1 MKCLYNIA
9 IWFYALAVRIVA
21 FFNPKVRLMWRGE
34 RDAYVKIESG
44 LREGDRVVW
53 VHAASLGEFEQGR
66 PLIERLKKE
75 NPEYKILLTFFSP
88 SGYEVRKNYASAD
101 VIAYLPLDTP
111 RNARRFVEL
120 VKPEK
125 VVFVKY
131 EFWLNYLAELR
142 FRGIETYIISAIFR
156 PGQVFFKWYGG
167 IFREGLK
174 AFKTLFVQNEESK
187 ELLRGIGV
195 ENVIVAGDT
204 RFDRVADIA
213 AAAKRLEIVERF
225 VGMRNDIPLSP
236 SDSLTLSSSFL
247 QGIMQTSLPSALASS
262 VGSPNLGEQSREVQ
276 NGEFLPVL
284 VVGSSWGPDE
294 DLLARYINE
303 RAGRMKMII
312 APHEVSEERIK
323 ELTEKL
329 TCKYALYTDIQKEI
343 TDGSQQ
349 STVNGQQALTPSAS
363 LVPLKQGDNKICE
376 ANLTLNFQ
384 LFIARGSK
392 TDGSTFNSLDVL
404 VVNTIGV
411 LSSVYQYGQV
421 AYIGGGFGVGIHN
434 TLEAAAWGMPV
445 VFGPNYHKFQ
455 EAKEL
460 IECGAGQSIKNYEEC
475 ARALDEFF
483 ENNDVASKAAVEYVA
498 SHTGATEIIHN
509 AQFTIHNL

>member
-1 MKCLYNIA
+1 MRNLYNIA

-21 FFNPKVRLMWRGE
+21 FFNPKVKLMWQGE
-34 RDAYVKIESG
+34 KDAYAKIESG

-66 PLIERLKKE
+66 PLIEKLKKE

-88 SGYEVRKNYASAD
+88 SGYEVRKNYAGAD
-101 VIAYLPLDTP
+101 VIAYLPLDTA
-111 RNARRFVEL
+111 RNAKRFVEL

-131 EFWLNYLAELR
+131 EFWLNYLRELR
-142 FRGIETYIISAIFR
+142 VRGVDTYIISAIFR
-156 PGQVFFKWYGG
+156 ENQVFFKWYGG

-174 AFKTLFVQNEESK
+174 AFKMLFVQNEESK
-187 ELLRGIGV
+187 ELLKGIGV

-213 AAAKRLEIVERF
+213 AAAKKLEIVERF
-225 VGMRNDIPLSP
+225 VGLRNEELGMRNGVPLSP
-236 SDSLTLSSSFL
+236 LDS
-247 QGIMQTSLPSALASS
+247 
-262 VGSPNLGEQSREVQ
+262 SPNLGEQSREVQ

-312 APHEVSEERIK
+312 APHEVREERIK

-363 LVPLKQGDNKICE
+363 LVPLKQGDNKICG
-376 ANLTLNFQ
+376 ANTTLNFQ
-384 LFIARGSK
+384 L
-392 TDGSTFNSLDVL
+392 STLNSLDVL

-483 ENNDVASKAAVEYVA
+483 EKNEVASKAAAEYVA
-498 SHTGATEIIHN
+498 SHTGATDLIHNSQFIIHN
-509 AQFTIHNL
+509 YSPIGS

>member
-1 MKCLYNIA
+1 MKSLYNIA

-21 FFNPKVRLMWRGE
+21 IFNPKVRLMWQGE
-34 RDAYVKIESG
+34 KIAFAHIESK
-44 LREGDRVVW
+44 LNKGDRVVW

-66 PLIERLKKE
+66 PLIEKLKKE

-88 SGYEVRKNYASAD
+88 SGYEVRKNYAGAD
-101 VIAYLPLDTP
+101 VIAYLPLDTA
-111 RNARRFVEL
+111 RNAKRFVEL
-120 VKPEK
+120 IKPEK

-131 EFWLNYLAELR
+131 EFWLNYLSELR
-142 FRGIETYIISAIFR
+142 KKGVDTYIISAIFR
-156 PGQVFFKWYGG
+156 PNQVFFKWYGG

-174 AFKTLFVQNEESK
+174 AFKTLFVQNKASK
-187 ELLRGIGV
+187 ELLKEIGV

-213 AAAKRLEIVERF
+213 AAAKRLEIVESF
-225 VGMRNDIPLSP
+225 VGVKNEELEMRNEGV
-236 SDSLTLSSSFL
+236 DSH
-247 QGIMQTSLPSALASS
+247 
-262 VGSPNLGEQSREVQ
+262 
-276 NGEFLPVL
+276 LPVL
-284 VVGSSWGPDE
+284 VVGSSWSPDE
-294 DLLARYINE
+294 DLLVQYINE

-312 APHEVSEERIK
+312 APHEVREERIK

-329 TCKYALYTDIQKEI
+329 TCKYILYSEVQKFLAE
-343 TDGSQQ
+343 
-349 STVNGQQALTPSAS
+349 
-363 LVPLKQGDNKICE
+363 DN
-376 ANLTLNFQ
+376 NLTRKKLSHTECTEHTENADASPALGTELLGKKQDDYETFEFQ
-384 LFIARGSK
+384 LSNFN
-392 TDGSTFNSLDVL
+392 TFDVL

-460 IECGAGQSIKNYEEC
+460 IECGAGRSITNYEEC
-475 ARALDEFF
+475 AKALDEFF
-483 ENNDVASKAAVEYVA
+483 EKNAVASKVAAEYVA
-498 SHTGATEIIHN
+498 SHTGATKMIYDAE
-509 AQFTIHNL
+509 FTIHNL

>member
-1 MKCLYNIA
+1 MRYLYNIA

-21 FFNPKVRLMWRGE
+21 MFNPKVRLMWQGE
-34 RDAYVKIESG
+34 REAYAKIESG
-44 LREGDRVVW
+44 LADGDRVVW

-66 PLIERLKKE
+66 PLIEKLKRD

-88 SGYEVRKNYASAD
+88 SGYEVRKNYAGAD

-156 PGQVFFKWYGG
+156 SNQVFFKWYGG

-174 AFKTLFVQNEESK
+174 AFKMLFVQNEESK
-187 ELLRGIGV
+187 ELLNGIGV
-195 ENVIVAGDT
+195 ENVVVAGDT

-213 AAAKRLEIVERF
+213 AAAKKLEIVERF
-225 VGMRNDIPLSP
+225 VGMRNEELGMRNGIPLSP

-247 QGIMQTSLPSALASS
+247 QGIMQTSLPPALASS
-262 VGSPNLGEQSREVQ
+262 VGSSNLGEHLREAQ
-276 NGEFLPVL
+276 DGEFLPVL

-294 DLLARYINE
+294 ELLARYINE

-312 APHEVSEERIK
+312 APHEVHEERIK
-323 ELTEKL
+323 ELTSKL
-329 TCKYALYTDIQKEI
+329 TCKWMLYNEELGMRNEELDP
-343 TDGSQQ
+343 S
-349 STVNGQQALTPSAS
+349 VLRTP
-363 LVPLKQGDNKICE
+363 PLKQGRNIVRHSDLGDADC
-376 ANLTLNFQ
+376 
-384 LFIARGSK
+384 
-392 TDGSTFNSLDVL
+392 L

-483 ENNDVASKAAVEYVA
+483 EKNDVASKAAAEYVA
-498 SHTGATEIIHN
+498 SHTGATELIHN
-509 AQFTIHNL
+509 AQFIIHNL

>member
-1 MKCLYNIA
+1 MKSLYNIA

-21 FFNPKVRLMWRGE
+21 FFNRKVRLMWRGE
-34 RDAYVKIESG
+34 REAYAKIESG
-44 LREGDRVVW
+44 LADGDRVVW

-66 PLIERLKKE
+66 PLIEKLKRE

-88 SGYEVRKNYASAD
+88 SGYEVRKNYAGAD

-131 EFWLNYLAELR
+131 EFWLNYLGELR
-142 FRGIETYIISAIFR
+142 KNGVDTYIISAIFR

-174 AFKTLFVQNEESK
+174 AFKMLFVQNEESK
-187 ELLRGIGV
+187 ELLKGIGV
-195 ENVIVAGDT
+195 ENVMVAGDT

-213 AAAKRLEIVERF
+213 AAAKKLEIVERF
-225 VGMRNDIPLSP
+225 VNAQCTMHNA
-236 SDSLTLSSSFL
+236 
-247 QGIMQTSLPSALASS
+247 Q
-262 VGSPNLGEQSREVQ
+262 
-276 NGEFLPVL
+276 LPVL
-284 VVGSSWGPDE
+284 VGGSSWGPDE
-294 DLLARYINE
+294 ELLAQYINE

-312 APHEVSEERIK
+312 APHEVHEERIK
-323 ELTEKL
+323 ELMEKL

-349 STVNGQQALTPSAS
+349 LTVNGQQALTPSAS

-376 ANLTLNFQ
+376 ANLTLNSQF
-384 LFIARGSK
+384 
-392 TDGSTFNSLDVL
+392 STLNSFDVL
-404 VVNTIGV
+404 VINTIGL

-475 ARALDEFF
+475 AQSLDYFF
-483 ENNDVASKAAVEYVA
+483 KNNNEASTASKEYVA
-498 SHTGATEIIHN
+498 KNTGATKLIYNNIFSN
-509 AQFTIHNL
+509 

>member
-21 FFNPKVRLMWRGE
+21 FFNPKVRLMWQGE
-34 RDAYVKIESG
+34 REAYAKIESG
-44 LREGDRVVW
+44 LADGDRVVW

-66 PLIERLKKE
+66 PLIEKLKRE

-88 SGYEVRKNYASAD
+88 SGYEVRKNYAGAD

-131 EFWLNYLAELR
+131 EFWLNYLSELR
-142 FRGIETYIISAIFR
+142 FSGIETYIISAIFR
-156 PGQVFFKWYGG
+156 PNQVFFRWYGG

-174 AFKTLFVQNEESK
+174 AFKMLFVQNDESK
-187 ELLRGIGV
+187 ELLNGIGV

-225 VGMRNDIPLSP
+225 VNAQCTMHNA
-236 SDSLTLSSSFL
+236 
-247 QGIMQTSLPSALASS
+247 Q
-262 VGSPNLGEQSREVQ
+262 
-276 NGEFLPVL
+276 LPVL

-294 DLLARYINE
+294 ELLAQYINE

-312 APHEVSEERIK
+312 APHEVHEERIK
-323 ELTEKL
+323 ELMEKL

-349 STVNGQQALTPSAS
+349 STVNSQPALTPSAS
-363 LVPLKQGDNKICE
+363 LVPLKQRDNKICE

-384 LFIARGSK
+384 F
-392 TDGSTFNSLDVL
+392 STLNSFDVL
-404 VVNTIGV
+404 VINTIGL

-483 ENNDVASKAAVEYVA
+483 EENDVASKAAAEYVA
-498 SHTGATEIIHN
+498 SHTGATELIHN
-509 AQFTIHNL
+509 AQFIIHNS

>member
-1 MKCLYNIA
+1 MKSLYNIA
-9 IWFYALAVRIVA
+9 IWFYALVVRIVA
-21 FFNPKVRLMWRGE
+21 FFNRKVRLMWRGE
-34 RDAYVKIESG
+34 REAYAKIESG
-44 LREGDRVVW
+44 LAEGDKVVW

-66 PLIERLKKE
+66 PLIEKLKRE

-88 SGYEVRKNYASAD
+88 SGYEVRKNYAGAD

-156 PGQVFFKWYGG
+156 PNQVFFRWYGG

-174 AFKTLFVQNEESK
+174 TFKMLFVQNEESK
-187 ELLRGIGV
+187 ELLKEIGV
-195 ENVIVAGDT
+195 ENVVVAGDT

-225 VGMRNDIPLSP
+225 VNAQCTMHNA
-236 SDSLTLSSSFL
+236 
-247 QGIMQTSLPSALASS
+247 Q
-262 VGSPNLGEQSREVQ
+262 
-276 NGEFLPVL
+276 LPVL

-294 DLLARYINE
+294 ELLAQYINE

-312 APHEVSEERIK
+312 APHEVHEEHIK
-323 ELTEKL
+323 ELMEKL

-349 STVNGQQALTPSAS
+349 STVNGQQALTPSVS
-363 LVPLKQGDNKICE
+363 LVPLKKGDNKICE
-376 ANLTLNFQ
+376 ANLTLNSQF
-384 LFIARGSK
+384 
-392 TDGSTFNSLDVL
+392 STLNSFDVL
-404 VVNTIGV
+404 VINTIGL

-483 ENNDVASKAAVEYVA
+483 EKNDVASTASKEYVVKNI
-498 SHTGATEIIHN
+498 GAT
-509 AQFTIHNL
+509 NLIYNSIFSN

>member
-1 MKCLYNIA
+1 MRSLYNIA
-9 IWFYALAVRIVA
+9 IWFYALAVRVVA
-21 FFNPKVRLMWRGE
+21 FFNPKVKLMWQGE
-34 RDAYVKIESG
+34 KDAYAKIESG

-66 PLIERLKKE
+66 PLIEKLKRE

-88 SGYEVRKNYASAD
+88 SGYEVRKNYAGAD
-101 VIAYLPLDTP
+101 VIAYLPLDTAH
-111 RNARRFVEL
+111 NAKRFVEL

-131 EFWLNYLAELR
+131 EFWLNYLRELR
-142 FRGIETYIISAIFR
+142 VRGVDTYIISAIFR
-156 PGQVFFKWYGG
+156 ENQVFFKWYGG

-174 AFKTLFVQNEESK
+174 AFKMMFVQNEESK
-187 ELLRGIGV
+187 ELLKGIGV
-195 ENVIVAGDT
+195 ENVVVAGDT

-213 AAAKRLEIVERF
+213 AAAKKLEIVERF
-225 VGMRNDIPLSP
+225 VGIRNEELGMRNGVPLSP
-236 SDSLTLSSSFL
+236 SDS
-247 QGIMQTSLPSALASS
+247 
-262 VGSPNLGEQSREVQ
+262 SPNLGEQSREVQ

-312 APHEVSEERIK
+312 APHEVREERIK
-323 ELTEKL
+323 ELTGKL
-329 TCKYALYTDIQKEI
+329 TCKWMLYTNAQCTMHNAQLSDNIH
-343 TDGSQQ
+343 SQSNLEEFNPSVLRTPPLRQ
-349 STVNGQQALTPSAS
+349 GRNMECRSALNDA
-363 LVPLKQGDNKICE
+363 
-376 ANLTLNFQ
+376 
-384 LFIARGSK
+384 
-392 TDGSTFNSLDVL
+392 DVL

-434 TLEAAAWGMPV
+434 TLEAAAWGIPV

-460 IECGAGQSIKNYEEC
+460 IECGAGWSIKNYEEC

-483 ENNDVASKAAVEYVA
+483 EKNEVASKAAAEYVA
-498 SHTGATEIIHN
+498 SHTGATDLIYN
-509 AQFTIHNL
+509 AQFTIHNYSPIGS

>member
-1 MKCLYNIA
+1 MKSLYNIA
-9 IWFYALAVRIVA
+9 IWFYALVVRIVA
-21 FFNPKVRLMWRGE
+21 FFNRKVRLMWQGE
-34 RDAYVKIESG
+34 REAYAKIESG

-66 PLIERLKKE
+66 PLIEKLKRE

-88 SGYEVRKNYASAD
+88 SGYEVRKNYAGAD

-142 FRGIETYIISAIFR
+142 FTGIETYIISAIFR
-156 PGQVFFKWYGG
+156 PNQVFFRWYGG

-174 AFKTLFVQNEESK
+174 AFKMLFVQNEESK
-187 ELLRGIGV
+187 ELLKGIGV
-195 ENVIVAGDT
+195 ENVVVAGDT

-213 AAAKRLEIVERF
+213 AAAKKLEIVESF
-225 VGMRNDIPLSP
+225 VNS
-236 SDSLTLSSSFL
+236 
-247 QGIMQTSLPSALASS
+247 Q
-262 VGSPNLGEQSREVQ
+262 
-276 NGEFLPVL
+276 LPVL

-294 DLLARYINE
+294 DLLTRYINE

-312 APHEVSEERIK
+312 APHEVREERIK
-323 ELTEKL
+323 ELTSKL
-329 TCKYALYTDIQKEI
+329 TCKYALYTQI
-343 TDGSQQ
+343 TDDGLQITDKTQ
-349 STVNGQQALTPSAS
+349 LS
-363 LVPLKQGDNKICE
+363 LLIDY
-376 ANLTLNFQ
+376 
-384 LFIARGSK
+384 
-392 TDGSTFNSLDVL
+392 DVL
-404 VVNTIGV
+404 VINTIGL

-460 IECGAGQSIKNYEEC
+460 IEWGAGQSIKNYEEC

-483 ENNDVASKAAVEYVA
+483 EKNEVASKVAAEYVA
-498 SHTGATEIIHN
+498 SHTGATELIHN
-509 AQFTIHNL
+509 AQFIIHNS

>member
-34 RDAYVKIESG
+34 REAYAKIESG
-44 LREGDRVVW
+44 LADGDRVVW

-66 PLIERLKKE
+66 PLIEKLKRE

-111 RNARRFVEL
+111 RNARRLVEL

-156 PGQVFFKWYGG
+156 PNQVFFKWYGG

-174 AFKTLFVQNEESK
+174 AFKMLFVQNEESK
-187 ELLRGIGV
+187 ELLKGIGV
-195 ENVIVAGDT
+195 ENVMVAGDT

-213 AAAKRLEIVERF
+213 AAAKKLEIVERF
-225 VGMRNDIPLSP
+225 VGIRNEELGMRNAIPLSP
-236 SDSLTLSSSFL
+236 SDS
-247 QGIMQTSLPSALASS
+247 
-262 VGSPNLGEQSREVQ
+262 SPNLGEQSREVQ

-294 DLLARYINE
+294 ELLVRYINE

-312 APHEVSEERIK
+312 APHEVHEERIK

-329 TCKYALYTDIQKEI
+329 TCKWMLYTNAQCTMHNAQLGETRDVRHETRDRLRI
-343 TDGSQQ
+343 TDKIFNSQL
-349 STVNGQQALTPSAS
+349 S
-363 LVPLKQGDNKICE
+363 
-376 ANLTLNFQ
+376 TLN
-384 LFIARGSK
+384 SY
-392 TDGSTFNSLDVL
+392 DCL

-483 ENNDVASKAAVEYVA
+483 EKNEVASKAAAEYVA
-498 SHTGATEIIHN
+498 SHTGATELIHN
-509 AQFTIHNL
+509 AQFTIHNY

>member
-1 MKCLYNIA
+1 MRSSYNIA
-9 IWFYALAVRIVA
+9 IWFYALAVRVVA
-21 FFNPKVRLMWRGE
+21 FFNPKVRLMWQGE
-34 RDAYVKIESG
+34 KDAYAKIESG
-44 LREGDRVVW
+44 LRDGDRVVW

-66 PLIERLKKE
+66 PLIEKLKKE

-88 SGYEVRKNYASAD
+88 SGYEVRKNYAGAD
-101 VIAYLPLDTP
+101 VIAYLPLDTA
-111 RNARRFVEL
+111 RNAKRFVEL

-131 EFWLNYLAELR
+131 EFWLNYLRELR
-142 FRGIETYIISAIFR
+142 VRGIDTYIISAIFR
-156 PGQVFFKWYGG
+156 ENQVFFKWYGG

-174 AFKTLFVQNEESK
+174 AFKMMFVQNEESK
-187 ELLRGIGV
+187 ELLKGIGV
-195 ENVIVAGDT
+195 ENVVVAGDT

-213 AAAKRLEIVERF
+213 AAAKKLEIVERF
-225 VGMRNDIPLSP
+225 VNAQCTTNGLEFQRKMHNQMRHETRDTRHEM
-236 SDSLTLSSSFL
+236 DYRL
-247 QGIMQTSLPSALASS
+247 QMADRAQ
-262 VGSPNLGEQSREVQ
+262 
-276 NGEFLPVL
+276 LPVL

-312 APHEVSEERIK
+312 APHEVREERIK

-363 LVPLKQGDNKICE
+363 LVPLKQGDNKICG
-376 ANLTLNFQ
+376 ANTTLNFQ

-392 TDGSTFNSLDVL
+392 TDGSTLNSLDVL

-483 ENNDVASKAAVEYVA
+483 EKNEVASKAATEYVA
-498 SHTGATEIIHN
+498 SHTGATDLIHN
-509 AQFTIHNL
+509 SQFTIHNA

>member
-1 MKCLYNIA
+1 MRSLYNIA
-9 IWFYALAVRIVA
+9 IWFYALAVRVVA
-21 FFNPKVRLMWRGE
+21 FFNPKVRLMWQGE
-34 RDAYVKIESG
+34 KDAYAKIECG
-44 LREGDRVVW
+44 LREGDKVVW

-66 PLIERLKKE
+66 PLIEKLKKE

-88 SGYEVRKNYASAD
+88 SGYEVRKNYAGAD
-101 VIAYLPLDTP
+101 VIAYLPLDTA
-111 RNARRFVEL
+111 RNAKRFVEL

-131 EFWLNYLAELR
+131 EFWLNYLRELR
-142 FRGIETYIISAIFR
+142 VRGVDTYIISAIFR
-156 PGQVFFKWYGG
+156 ENQVFFKWYGG

-187 ELLRGIGV
+187 GLLKEIGV
-195 ENVIVAGDT
+195 ENVVVAGDT
-204 RFDRVADIA
+204 RFDRVADIV
-213 AAAKRLEIVERF
+213 AAAKRLEVVERF
-225 VGMRNDIPLSP
+225 VGIRNEELGMRNGVPLSP
-236 SDSLTLSSSFL
+236 SDS
-247 QGIMQTSLPSALASS
+247 
-262 VGSPNLGEQSREVQ
+262 SPNLGEQSREVQ

-312 APHEVSEERIK
+312 APHEVREERIK

-376 ANLTLNFQ
+376 ANTTLNFQ
-384 LFIARGSK
+384 LL
-392 TDGSTFNSLDVL
+392 TLNSLDVL

-483 ENNDVASKAAVEYVA
+483 EKNDVASKAAAEYVA
-498 SHTGATEIIHN
+498 SHTGATDLIHNSQFIIHN
-509 AQFTIHNL
+509 S

>member
-1 MKCLYNIA
+1 MQSLYNIA

-34 RDAYVKIESG
+34 REAYAKIESG

-66 PLIERLKKE
+66 PLIEKLKRE

-88 SGYEVRKNYASAD
+88 SGYEVRKNYAGAD

-142 FRGIETYIISAIFR
+142 KNGVDTYIISAIFR
-156 PGQVFFKWYGG
+156 PNQVFFKWYGG

-174 AFKTLFVQNEESK
+174 AFKMLFVQNEESK
-187 ELLRGIGV
+187 ELLKGIGV
-195 ENVIVAGDT
+195 ENVVVAGDT

-213 AAAKRLEIVERF
+213 AAAKKLEIVESF
-225 VGMRNDIPLSP
+225 VNAQCTTNGLE
-236 SDSLTLSSSFL
+236 L
-247 QGIMQTSLPSALASS
+247 QQKMHNAQ
-262 VGSPNLGEQSREVQ
+262 
-276 NGEFLPVL
+276 LPVL

-294 DLLARYINE
+294 ELLAQYINE
-303 RAGRMKMII
+303 RAGQMKMII
-312 APHEVSEERIK
+312 APHEVREERIK
-323 ELTEKL
+323 ELTSKL
-329 TCKYALYTDIQKEI
+329 TCKYALYTQIIDE
-343 TDGSQQ
+343 SQL
-349 STVNGQQALTPSAS
+349 S
-363 LVPLKQGDNKICE
+363 
-376 ANLTLNFQ
+376 TLNSF
-384 LFIARGSK
+384 
-392 TDGSTFNSLDVL
+392 DVL

-483 ENNDVASKAAVEYVA
+483 EKNDVASKAAAEYVA
-498 SHTGATEIIHN
+498 SHTGATEMIYDAEFIIHN
-509 AQFTIHNL
+509 L

>member
-1 MKCLYNIA
+1 MRYLYNIA
-9 IWFYALAVRIVA
+9 IWFYALGVRVA
-21 FFNPKVRLMWRGE
+21 ALFNRKVRLMWQGE
-34 RDAYVKIESG
+34 REAYAKIEAG
-44 LREGDRVVW
+44 LADGDRVVW

-66 PLIERLKKE
+66 PLIEKLKRE

-88 SGYEVRKNYASAD
+88 SGYEVRKNYAGAD

-142 FRGIETYIISAIFR
+142 FSGIETYIISAIFR
-156 PGQVFFKWYGG
+156 PNQVFFKWYGG

-174 AFKTLFVQNEESK
+174 AFKMLFVQNEESK
-187 ELLRGIGV
+187 ELLKGIGV
-195 ENVIVAGDT
+195 ENVVVVGDT

-213 AAAKRLEIVERF
+213 AAAKKLEIVERF
-225 VGMRNDIPLSP
+225 VNAQCTMHNA
-236 SDSLTLSSSFL
+236 
-247 QGIMQTSLPSALASS
+247 Q
-262 VGSPNLGEQSREVQ
+262 
-276 NGEFLPVL
+276 LPVL

-294 DLLARYINE
+294 ELLAQYINE

-312 APHEVSEERIK
+312 APHEVHEERIK
-323 ELTEKL
+323 ELMEKL

-343 TDGSQQ
+343 IDGSQQ
-349 STVNGQQALTPSAS
+349 STVNGQPALTPSAS

-376 ANLTLNFQ
+376 ANLTLNSQF
-384 LFIARGSK
+384 
-392 TDGSTFNSLDVL
+392 STLNSFDVL
-404 VVNTIGV
+404 VINTIGV

-445 VFGPNYHKFQ
+445 VFGPNYNKFQ

-460 IECGAGQSIKNYEEC
+460 IECGAARSISNYEEC
-475 ARALDEFF
+475 AKALDEFF
-483 ENNDVASKAAVEYVA
+483 EMNEEASKAAGLYVA
-498 SHTGATEIIHN
+498 SHVGATELIHN
-509 AQFTIHNL
+509 AQFIIHNS

>member
-1 MKCLYNIA
+1 MKSLYNIA

-34 RDAYVKIESG
+34 KMAFAHIESK
-44 LREGDRVVW
+44 LNKGDRVVW
-53 VHAASLGEFEQGR
+53 VHVASLGEFEQGR
-66 PLIERLKKE
+66 PLIEKLKRE

-88 SGYEVRKNYASAD
+88 SGYEVRKNYAGAD
-101 VIAYLPLDTP
+101 VIVYLPLDTP

-131 EFWLNYLAELR
+131 EFWLNYLGELR
-142 FRGIETYIISAIFR
+142 RRGVDTCIVSAIFR
-156 PGQVFFKWYGG
+156 PGQVFFRWYGG

-174 AFKTLFVQNEESK
+174 AFKMLFVQNEESK
-187 ELLRGIGV
+187 ELLKEIGV

-225 VGMRNDIPLSP
+225 VN
-236 SDSLTLSSSFL
+236 
-247 QGIMQTSLPSALASS
+247 
-262 VGSPNLGEQSREVQ
+262 VQ
-276 NGEFLPVL
+276 CTMHNAQLPVL

-294 DLLARYINE
+294 ELLAQYINE

-312 APHEVSEERIK
+312 APHEVHEERIK
-323 ELTEKL
+323 ELISKL
-329 TCKYALYTDIQKEI
+329 TCKYALYTQI
-343 TDGSQQ
+343 TDNRLQITDKVQLS
-349 STVNGQQALTPSAS
+349 LPTP
-363 LVPLKQGDNKICE
+363 
-376 ANLTLNFQ
+376 
-384 LFIARGSK
+384 
-392 TDGSTFNSLDVL
+392 NSSFLIDYDVL
-404 VVNTIGV
+404 VINTIGL
-411 LSSVYQYGQV
+411 LSSIYQYGQV

-460 IECGAGQSIKNYEEC
+460 IECGAGLSIKNYEEC

-483 ENNDVASKAAVEYVA
+483 EKNDVASKAAAEYVA

>member
-1 MKCLYNIA
+1 MKSLYNIA
-9 IWFYALAVRIVA
+9 IWFYCLAVRVVA
-21 FFNPKVRLMWRGE
+21 MFNPKVRLMWQGE
-34 RDAYVKIESG
+34 QGAFDKIE
-44 LREGDRVVW
+44 ENIVDGDRVVW

-66 PLIERLKKE
+66 PLIEKLKRD

-88 SGYEVRKNYASAD
+88 SGYEVRKNYAGAD
-101 VIAYLPLDTP
+101 VIVYLPLDTP

-131 EFWLNYLAELR
+131 EFWLNYLGELR
-142 FRGIETYIISAIFR
+142 KNGVDTYIISAIFR
-156 PGQVFFKWYGG
+156 SNQVFFKWYGG

-174 AFKTLFVQNEESK
+174 AFKKMFVQNEESK
-187 ELLRGIGV
+187 ELLKGIGV

-213 AAAKRLEIVERF
+213 AAAKKLEIVESF
-225 VGMRNDIPLSP
+225 VGMRNGIPLSP
-236 SDSLTLSSSFL
+236 SDS
-247 QGIMQTSLPSALASS
+247 
-262 VGSPNLGEQSREVQ
+262 SPNLGEQLVAHNLGEQLLEVQ
-276 NGEFLPVL
+276 EREFLPVL

-312 APHEVSEERIK
+312 APHEVHEERIK

-343 TDGSQQ
+343 TNVSQQ
-349 STVNGQQALTPSAS
+349 STVNGQQALNPSAS
-363 LVPLKQGDNKICE
+363 LVPLKQGDNKMCA
-376 ANLTLNFQ
+376 ANLTL
-384 LFIARGSK
+384 
-392 TDGSTFNSLDVL
+392 NSLDVL

-483 ENNDVASKAAVEYVA
+483 EKNDEASKAAAEYVV
-498 SHTGATEIIHN
+498 SHIGATDLIYNYSLIGS
-509 AQFTIHNL
+509 

>member
-1 MKCLYNIA
+1 MKSLYNIA

-21 FFNPKVRLMWRGE
+21 FFNPKVRLMWQGE
-34 RDAYVKIESG
+34 KEAYAKIESG
-44 LREGDRVVW
+44 LRKGDRIVW

-66 PLIERLKKE
+66 PLIEKLKRE
-75 NPEYKILLTFFSP
+75 NSEYKILLTFFSP

-156 PGQVFFKWYGG
+156 SNQVFFKWYGG

-174 AFKTLFVQNEESK
+174 AFKMLFVQNEESK
-187 ELLRGIGV
+187 ELLKGIGV
-195 ENVIVAGDT
+195 ENVMVAGDT

-225 VGMRNDIPLSP
+225 VNS
-236 SDSLTLSSSFL
+236 
-247 QGIMQTSLPSALASS
+247 Q
-262 VGSPNLGEQSREVQ
+262 
-276 NGEFLPVL
+276 LPVL

-294 DLLARYINE
+294 DLLVRYINE

-312 APHEVSEERIK
+312 APHEVHEERIK
-323 ELTEKL
+323 ELTSKL

-349 STVNGQQALTPSAS
+349 STVNGQPVLTPSAS

-384 LFIARGSK
+384 L
-392 TDGSTFNSLDVL
+392 STFNSLDVL

-475 ARALDEFF
+475 ARSLDEFF
-483 ENNDVASKAAVEYVA
+483 EKNDVASKAAAEYVA
-498 SHTGATEIIHN
+498 KNIGAT
-509 AQFTIHNL
+509 NLIYNNIFSN

>member
-1 MKCLYNIA
+1 MKSLYNIA
-9 IWFYALAVRIVA
+9 IWFYALAVRVVA
-21 FFNPKVRLMWRGE
+21 MFNPKVRLMWQGE
-34 RDAYVKIESG
+34 REAYAKIESG
-44 LREGDRVVW
+44 LADGDRVVW

-66 PLIERLKKE
+66 PLIEKLKRE

-131 EFWLNYLAELR
+131 EFWLNYLRELR

-156 PGQVFFKWYGG
+156 PNQVFFKWYGG

-174 AFKTLFVQNEESK
+174 AFKMLFVQNEESK
-187 ELLRGIGV
+187 ELLKGIGV
-195 ENVIVAGDT
+195 ENVMVAGDT

-213 AAAKRLEIVERF
+213 AAAKKLEIVERF
-225 VGMRNDIPLSP
+225 VGMRNEELGMRNAIPLSP
-236 SDSLTLSSSFL
+236 SDS
-247 QGIMQTSLPSALASS
+247 
-262 VGSPNLGEQSREVQ
+262 SPNLGEQSREVQ

-294 DLLARYINE
+294 DLLTRYINE

-312 APHEVSEERIK
+312 APHEVREERIK
-323 ELTEKL
+323 ELTSKL
-329 TCKYALYTDIQKEI
+329 TCKYALYTQI
-343 TDGSQQ
+343 TDYRLQITDKSQLSLQ
-349 STVNGQQALTPSAS
+349 TPNPSILT
-363 LVPLKQGDNKICE
+363 DY
-376 ANLTLNFQ
+376 
-384 LFIARGSK
+384 
-392 TDGSTFNSLDVL
+392 DVL

-434 TLEAAAWGMPV
+434 TLEAAVWGMPV

-475 ARALDEFF
+475 ARSLDEFF
-483 ENNDVASKAAVEYVA
+483 EKNDVASKAAAEYVA
-498 SHTGATEIIHN
+498 SHTGATELIYNSQFIIHN
-509 AQFTIHNL
+509 S

>member
-1 MKCLYNIA
+1 M
-9 IWFYALAVRIVA
+9 
-21 FFNPKVRLMWRGE
+21 
-34 RDAYVKIESG
+34 
-44 LREGDRVVW
+44 VW

-66 PLIERLKKE
+66 PLIEKLKRE

-88 SGYEVRKNYASAD
+88 SGYEVRKNYAGAD

-111 RNARRFVEL
+111 RNAKRFVEL

-131 EFWLNYLAELR
+131 EFWLNYLRELR
-142 FRGIETYIISAIFR
+142 GRGVDTYIISAIFR
-156 PGQVFFKWYGG
+156 KEQVFFKWYGG
-167 IFREGLK
+167 LFREGLK
-174 AFKTLFVQNEESK
+174 AFKKLFVQNEESK
-187 ELLRGIGV
+187 ELLKEIGV
-195 ENVIVAGDT
+195 ENVVVAGDT
-204 RFDRVADIA
+204 RFDRVVDIA
-213 AAAKRLEIVERF
+213 AAAKRLEIVESF
-225 VGMRNDIPLSP
+225 VNS
-236 SDSLTLSSSFL
+236 
-247 QGIMQTSLPSALASS
+247 Q
-262 VGSPNLGEQSREVQ
+262 
-276 NGEFLPVL
+276 LPVL

-294 DLLARYINE
+294 DLLVRYINE

-312 APHEVSEERIK
+312 APHEVHEERIK
-323 ELTEKL
+323 ELTSKL

-349 STVNGQQALTPSAS
+349 LTINGQPALTPSAS
-363 LVPLKQGDNKICE
+363 LVPLKQGENKISE
-376 ANLTLNFQ
+376 ANLTLNSQ
-384 LFIARGSK
+384 L
-392 TDGSTFNSLDVL
+392 STFNSLDVL
-404 VVNTIGV
+404 VVNTIGL

-475 ARALDEFF
+475 AKALDEFF
-483 ENNDVASKAAVEYVA
+483 EKNDVASKAAAEYVA
-498 SHTGATEIIHN
+498 SHTGATELIYNSQFIIHN
-509 AQFTIHNL
+509 YSPVGS

>member
-1 MKCLYNIA
+1 MKSLYNIA

-21 FFNPKVRLMWRGE
+21 FFNPKVRLMWQGE
-34 RDAYVKIESG
+34 REAYAKIGAG
-44 LREGDRVVW
+44 LVDGDRVVW

-66 PLIERLKKE
+66 PLIEKLKRE

-88 SGYEVRKNYASAD
+88 SGYEVRKNYAGAD

-156 PGQVFFKWYGG
+156 PNQVFFKWYGG

-174 AFKTLFVQNEESK
+174 AFKMLFVQNEESK
-187 ELLRGIGV
+187 ELLKGIGV
-195 ENVIVAGDT
+195 ENVMVAGDT

-213 AAAKRLEIVERF
+213 AAAKKLEIVERF
-225 VGMRNDIPLSP
+225 VGMRNEELGMKNEEANSP
-236 SDSLTLSSSFL
+236 FSIFHSQFP
-247 QGIMQTSLPSALASS
+247 I
-262 VGSPNLGEQSREVQ
+262 
-276 NGEFLPVL
+276 L

-294 DLLARYINE
+294 DLLVRYINE

-312 APHEVSEERIK
+312 APHEVHEERIK
-323 ELTEKL
+323 ELTSKL
-329 TCKYALYTDIQKEI
+329 TCKYALYTKILN
-343 TDGSQQ
+343 SQL
-349 STVNGQQALTPSAS
+349 S
-363 LVPLKQGDNKICE
+363 
-376 ANLTLNFQ
+376 TLNSF
-384 LFIARGSK
+384 
-392 TDGSTFNSLDVL
+392 DVL

-483 ENNDVASKAAVEYVA
+483 VKNEVASKAAAEYVA
-498 SHTGATEIIHN
+498 SHTGATDLIHN
-509 AQFTIHNL
+509 SQFINTKDRPIGVCFLDRII

>member
-1 MKCLYNIA
+1 MRNLYNIA

-21 FFNPKVRLMWRGE
+21 FFNPKVRLMWQGE
-34 RDAYVKIESG
+34 RDAYAKIESG

-53 VHAASLGEFEQGR
+53 VHVASLGEFEQGR
-66 PLIERLKKE
+66 PLIEKLKRE

-88 SGYEVRKNYASAD
+88 SGYEVRKNYAGAD
-101 VIAYLPLDTP
+101 VIAYLPLDTA
-111 RNARRFVEL
+111 RNAKRFVEL

-131 EFWLNYLAELR
+131 EFWLNYLRELR
-142 FRGIETYIISAIFR
+142 VRGVDTYIISAIFR
-156 PGQVFFKWYGG
+156 ENQVFFRWYGG

-187 ELLRGIGV
+187 GLLKGIGV
-195 ENVIVAGDT
+195 ENVVVAGDT
-204 RFDRVADIA
+204 RFDRVADIV
-213 AAAKRLEIVERF
+213 AAAKRLEVVERF
-225 VGMRNDIPLSP
+225 VGIRNEELGMRNGVPLSP
-236 SDSLTLSSSFL
+236 SDS
-247 QGIMQTSLPSALASS
+247 
-262 VGSPNLGEQSREVQ
+262 SPNLGEQLREVQ

-312 APHEVSEERIK
+312 APHEVREERIK

-376 ANLTLNFQ
+376 ANTTLNFQ

-392 TDGSTFNSLDVL
+392 TDGSTLNSLDVL

-445 VFGPNYHKFQ
+445 VFGPNYKKFQ

-460 IECGAGQSIKNYEEC
+460 IECGAGWSIKNYEEC
-475 ARALDEFF
+475 AKALDEFF
-483 ENNDVASKAAVEYVA
+483 EKNVEASKAAAEYVA
-498 SHTGATEIIHN
+498 SHMGATDLIYN
-509 AQFTIHNL
+509 SQFTIHNS

>member
-1 MKCLYNIA
+1 MRSSYNIA
-9 IWFYALAVRIVA
+9 IWFYALAVRVVA
-21 FFNPKVRLMWRGE
+21 FFNPKVRLMWQGE
-34 RDAYVKIESG
+34 KDAYAKIESG
-44 LREGDRVVW
+44 LRDGDRVVW

-66 PLIERLKKE
+66 PLIEKLKKE

-88 SGYEVRKNYASAD
+88 SGYEVRKNYAGAD
-101 VIAYLPLDTP
+101 VIAYLPLDTA
-111 RNARRFVEL
+111 RNAKRFVEL

-131 EFWLNYLAELR
+131 EFWLNYLRELR
-142 FRGIETYIISAIFR
+142 VRGIDTYIISAIFR
-156 PGQVFFKWYGG
+156 ENQVFFKWYGG

-174 AFKTLFVQNEESK
+174 AFKMMFVQNEESK
-187 ELLRGIGV
+187 ELLKGIGV

-213 AAAKRLEIVERF
+213 AAAKKLEIVERF
-225 VGMRNDIPLSP
+225 VGIRNEELGMRNGVPLSP
-236 SDSLTLSSSFL
+236 SDSSS
-247 QGIMQTSLPSALASS
+247 
-262 VGSPNLGEQSREVQ
+262 NLGEQSREVQ

-312 APHEVSEERIK
+312 APHEVREERIK

-363 LVPLKQGDNKICE
+363 LVPLKQGDNKICG
-376 ANLTLNFQ
+376 ANTTLNFQ

-392 TDGSTFNSLDVL
+392 TDGSTLNSLDVL

-483 ENNDVASKAAVEYVA
+483 EKNEVASKAAAEYVA
-498 SHTGATEIIHN
+498 SHTGATDVIYRTLN
-509 AQFTIHNL
+509 C

>member
-1 MKCLYNIA
+1 MRNLYNIA
-9 IWFYALAVRIVA
+9 IWFYALAVRVVA
-21 FFNPKVRLMWRGE
+21 IFNPKVRLMWQGE
-34 RDAYVKIESG
+34 RDAYAKIESG

-66 PLIERLKKE
+66 PLIEKLKRE

-88 SGYEVRKNYASAD
+88 SGYEVRKNYAGAD
-101 VIAYLPLDTP
+101 VIAYLPLDTA
-111 RNARRFVEL
+111 RNAKRFVEL

-131 EFWLNYLAELR
+131 EFWLNYLRELR
-142 FRGIETYIISAIFR
+142 VRGVDTYIISAIFR
-156 PGQVFFKWYGG
+156 ENQVFFKWYGG

-187 ELLRGIGV
+187 GLLKGIGV
-195 ENVIVAGDT
+195 ENVVVAGDT

-213 AAAKRLEIVERF
+213 AAAKKLEIVERF
-225 VGMRNDIPLSP
+225 VNAQCTTNGLE
-236 SDSLTLSSSFL
+236 L
-247 QGIMQTSLPSALASS
+247 QRKMHNAK
-262 VGSPNLGEQSREVQ
+262 
-276 NGEFLPVL
+276 LPVL

-312 APHEVSEERIK
+312 APHEVREERIK
-323 ELTEKL
+323 ELTGKL
-329 TCKYALYTDIQKEI
+329 TCKYVLYREEL
-343 TDGSQQ
+343 GVRSEEL
-349 STVNGQQALTPSAS
+349 LTPSPSA
-363 LVPLKQGDNKICE
+363 PLLRQGKNMECRS
-376 ANLTLNFQ
+376 ALND
-384 LFIARGSK
+384 A
-392 TDGSTFNSLDVL
+392 DVL

-445 VFGPNYHKFQ
+445 VFGPNYKKFQ

-460 IECGAGQSIKNYEEC
+460 IECGAGWSIKNYEEC

-483 ENNDVASKAAVEYVA
+483 EKNEEASKAAAEYVV

-509 AQFTIHNL
+509 AQFTIHNS